1 MGLQNE
7 DEIWCGRAWIPRSY
21 CSSVSGLALQLGDAI
36 SVPAQNTSTAGS
48 MLRWVRNFGLDF
60 VLSAGTRRDSG
71 GLVAVGFIDIDT
83 RNVAVFFFSG
93 REDSLHRQ
101 EYVGSAG
108 VPVEFYGFFGAYDHG
123 TLWGKAMLL
132 DRTHHA
138 RQGGNR
144 RNHLLVT

>member
-83 RNVAVFFFSG
+83 RNVAVFFFPGARILSIDRNMWAPQG
-93 REDSLHRQ
+93 CLLNFMDFLVHTTM
-101 EYVGSAG
+101 VH
-108 VPVEFYGFFGAYDHG
+108 FGE
-123 TLWGKAMLL
+123 K
-132 DRTHHA
+132 RCC
-138 RQGGNR
+138 
-144 RNHLLVT
+144 